1 MQQNADIYAFSMVY
15 IVYIIVHLMFCN
27 GKLIDRIIY
36 KTTIISRLV
45 HHREL
50 HLFDGTRLLSK
61 SRYDHV
67 KAVAQLNDTQ
77 LADRYVST

>member
-1 MQQNADIYAFSMVY
+1 
-15 IVYIIVHLMFCN
+15 MFCN

-77 LADRYVST
+77 LADRYVSTSNIYENNFVEKYLQSMNDFG